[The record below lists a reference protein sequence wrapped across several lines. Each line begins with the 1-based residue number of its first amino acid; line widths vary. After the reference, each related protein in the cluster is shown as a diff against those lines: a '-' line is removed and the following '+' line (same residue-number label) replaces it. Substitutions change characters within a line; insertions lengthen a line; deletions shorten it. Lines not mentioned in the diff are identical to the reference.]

1 MLVLGSS
8 QNLKIVDKELKDMKK
23 KFLLLTS
30 LMVALLFIV
39 ACGGEVDTPPPT
51 ELEQLTSELDPDVP
65 GWMQTDRT
73 ERVTLR
79 WFVQA
84 DWWDTRWGDDIITRT
99 IEEWLNIDVE
109 FVTGDEETLNLL
121 FASGDLPDI
130 MTIFDANSQA
140 VQGAA
145 TWALPLNELA
155 TTYDP
160 YFFNVASPDTL
171 GWFRLDD
178 GNTYGYA
185 NYSNT
190 FYDYENNTIPASDA
204 FLIREDVYEAIGEM
218 PMETPEEFLAAL
230 DAIADQFP
238 DLMPLGGVGGADSGA
253 GTFGTDFQNY
263 IGVPIEDADGNFY
276 NRNLDEDYLTW
287 IRTFSEAHSRGHIL
301 DDSFVADANIF
312 EEHVRMGNYAT
323 IFTGNSIHLSGN
335 LQNFLAETGVQ
346 YIAIDGPAST
356 VGRDRMLSQA
366 GISGWM
372 INHISK
378 DANAEAAIQLFTFL
392 LSDLGQM
399 LTFYG
404 IEGETFEWNDDGT
417 VTLDPAIEEMR
428 ANDNDQFRTEYRF
441 GEFMFFGHDR
451 FNAFNP
457 TQWVEAIRQPME
469 WGYGML
475 VPQFVIE
482 NTDPEPGSL
491 EARSFEAINTEWNRI
506 RIEMVRS
513 SSDAEIDALL
523 AQYEAFLENNNWDR
537 IVEVKNA
544 NMDRNRERLGL

>member
-1 MLVLGSS
+1 
-8 QNLKIVDKELKDMKK
+8 MKK
-23 KFLLLTS
+23 KILFVMSVLVVLLL
-30 LMVALLFIV
+30 IV
-39 ACGGEVDTPPPT
+39 ACGGGAEDETDGEVYIPEFND
-51 ELEQLTSELDPDVP
+51 ELDPNTP

-73 ERVTLR
+73 ERATLR

-84 DWWDTRWGDDIITRT
+84 DWWDTRWGDDLITRT
-99 IEEWLNIDVE
+99 IEDWLNIDVE
-109 FVTGDEETLNLL
+109 FITGDEETLNLL

-130 MTIFDANSQA
+130 MTIFDMNSQA

-155 TTYDP
+155 SRYDP

-190 FYDYENNTIPASDA
+190 FYDYENNTIPPSDA
-204 FLIREDVYEAIGEM
+204 FLIRSDVYEAIGGM

-238 DLMPLGGVGGADSGA
+238 DLVPFGGVEALNYN
-253 GTFGTDFQNY
+253 FQNY
-263 IGVPIEDADGNFY
+263 IGVPLEDAEGNFY

-287 IRTFSEAHSRGHIL
+287 MRTFREAHSRGHIQ
-301 DDSFVADANIF
+301 DDSFVNDPAIF
-312 EEHVRMGNYAT
+312 EENVRLGNYAT
-323 IFTGNSIHLSGN
+323 FIEGNAIHRSGA
-335 LQNFLAETGVQ
+335 LQNFMAENSGIQ
-346 YIAIDGPAST
+346 YIAIDGPFST
-356 VGRDRMLSQA
+356 VGRERTLSQA

-372 INHISK
+372 INHISR
-378 DANAEAAIQLFTFL
+378 DANAEVAIQLFTFL

-417 VTLDPAIEEMR
+417 VTLDPTIEDMR
-428 ANDNDQFRTEYRF
+428 ANDNDEFRTQYRF

-451 FNAFNP
+451 FNALNE
-457 TQWVEAIRQPME
+457 TQWVEAVRQPME
-469 WGYGML
+469 WGHGML

-482 NTDPEPGSL
+482 NIDPEPGSL
-491 EARSFEAINTEWNRI
+491 EARSLEAINTEWERI
-506 RIEMVRS
+506 RIELVRAS
-513 SSDAEIDALL
+513 DDAEFDALI
-523 AQYEAFLENNNWDR
+523 AEYEAFLENNNWDR
-537 IVEVKNA
+537 IIEIRNE
-544 NMDRNRERLGL
+544 NMQRNRERLGL